1 MSDIENTGPLKGW
14 KIIDLSRV
22 LGGPYCT
29 QLLGDLGAD
38 VIKIEP
44 PQGDETR
51 EWGPPFDGRGEAAYF
66 MGVNRNKKNVA
77 LDIRTDEGKAIL
89 LRLLEGADALVENF
103 KTGSLEKWGL
113 GYDDVLSKK
122 FPRLIHC
129 RVTGFGADGPLGGY
143 PGYDAVLQA
152 MCGWFTVNGPPEGS
166 GVRIGIP
173 LVDIGTGLFAAN
185 AILAAGLE
193 REKSGK
199 GQSVE
204 ASLFDTGIAFQHP
217 HAPNW
222 FLSGK
227 PPVRVGNAHTN
238 IAPYDAFP
246 SGTVDI
252 YLSVGN
258 NGQFRKLCEAL
269 GAPEVASDPRFLNN
283 AERVQNKPALR
294 ETLVKLLADKDGE
307 ALCLELLKY
316 GVPAGPILDMK
327 GILTHPHAK
336 HRKMVVEKDGYKG
349 VGIPIKFSR
358 TPGTVRKRPPTF
370 GENDRDVLKDAGFS
384 EDEIARFIEAGVVL
398 EQRRKAQ

>member
-1 MSDIENTGPLKGW
+1 MSEANSAGPLAGW
-14 KIIDLSRV
+14 KIIDMSRV

-29 QLLGDLGAD
+29 QLLGDLGAE
-38 VIKIEP
+38 VVKIEP

-51 EWGPPFDGRGEAAYF
+51 DWGPPFDDAGEAAYF
-66 MGVNRNKKNVA
+66 MGVNRNKKSLS
-77 LDIRTDEGKAIL
+77 LDVRTDDGKAIL
-89 LRLLEGADALVENF
+89 LKLLEGADALVENF

-113 GYDDVLSKK
+113 GYDEVLRER
-122 FPRLIHC
+122 FPQLIHC
-129 RVTGFGADGPLGGY
+129 RVTGFGGDGPLGGY

-152 MCGWFTVNGPPEGS
+152 MCGWFAVNGPPEGS

-193 REKSGK
+193 REKSGL

-258 NGQFRKLCEAL
+258 NGQFRRLCTAL
-269 GAPEVASDPRFLNN
+269 GAPEVADDPSFANN
-283 AERVQNKPALR
+283 ADRVSNRPALR
-294 ETLVKLLADKDGE
+294 ETLVKLLADKDGKS
-307 ALCLELLKY
+307 LCLDLLKQ
-316 GVPAGPILDMK
+316 GVPAGPILDME
-327 GILTHPHAK
+327 GILTHAHTK
-336 HRKMVVEKDGYKG
+336 HREMVVEKDGYRG
-349 VGIPIKFSR
+349 FGIPMKFSR
-358 TPGTVRKRPPTF
+358 TPGSVRLRPPTF
-370 GENDRDVLKDAGFS
+370 GQHDRAVLHDAGFS
-384 EDEIARFIEAGVVL
+384 DDEIARFIEAGVVL
-398 EQRRKAQ
+398 EQRRK